1 MLKLGLTGGLGTGKT
16 AVAELLLA
24 RHVPVLDTDELAR
37 EFTRPGQPAL
47 RQIAECFG
55 ANVLDEHGAL
65 RRGAMAE
72 RVFGHPEERA
82 RLEQILHPPI
92 REAWQRQLADW
103 QAAGEPVSVVVIPLL
118 YETACEG
125 AFDYVICTACSAGTQ
140 RERLRQR
147 GWTDAQI
154 DGRLAAQLPLKTKL
168 ERANF
173 VIWTEGAMASTGSQL
188 DEVLRK
194 LGVVAAEVAPVGRA

>member
-1 MLKLGLTGGLGTGKT
+1 MKKLGLTGGLGTGKS
-16 AVAELLLA
+16 AVAGLLLA
-24 RHVPVLDTDELAR
+24 RHIPVLDTDELAR
-37 EFTRPGQPAL
+37 KFTQPGQPAL

-65 RRGAMAE
+65 RRGVLAE

-82 RLEQILHPPI
+82 QLEQILHPLI

-103 QAAGEPVSVVVIPLL
+103 RATGEPVGVVVIPLL
-118 YETACEG
+118 YETVCEG
-125 AFDYVICTACSAGTQ
+125 AFDVVICTACSAGTQ

-147 GWTDAQI
+147 GWTEAQI
-154 DGRLAAQLPLKTKL
+154 DGRLAAQFPLKQKM
-168 ERANF
+168 ERADF
-173 VIWTEGAMASTGSQL
+173 VIWTEGALASTAAQL

-194 LGVVAAEVAPVGRA
+194 LGVAAAVRGGA

>member
-16 AVAELLLA
+16 AVAELLIA
-24 RHVPVLDTDELAR
+24 RRVPVLDTDELAR
-37 EFTRPGQPAL
+37 RFTRPGQPVL
-47 RQIAECFG
+47 GQIVAHFG
-55 ANVLDEHGAL
+55 AAVLDEHGAL
-65 RRGAMAE
+65 RRGALAE

-103 QAAGEPVSVVVIPLL
+103 QAAGESVGVVVIPLL

-125 AFDYVICTACSAGTQ
+125 AFDFVICTACSAGAQ

-154 DGRLAAQLPLKTKL
+154 DGRLAAQLPLKKKM
-168 ERANF
+168 ERSDF
-173 VIWTEGAMASTGSQL
+173 VLWTEGALPSTGAQL

-194 LGVVAAEVAPVGRA
+194 LEVGTAVRGGA